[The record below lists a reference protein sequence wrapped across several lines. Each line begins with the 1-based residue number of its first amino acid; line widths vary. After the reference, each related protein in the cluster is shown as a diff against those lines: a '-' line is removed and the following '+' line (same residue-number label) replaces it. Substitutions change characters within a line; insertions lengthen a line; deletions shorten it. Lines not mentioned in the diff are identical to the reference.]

1 MNDMKVF
8 ENPQFGKV
16 RTILIGDKPWFV
28 ANDVFKVLEISN
40 SKDALRVLDD
50 DEKSG
55 VDIIDPHG
63 RSQKTNCVS
72 EAGLYS
78 IILRSRKPEAKEFKR
93 WITHDVIP
101 SIRQSGM
108 YMTPA
113 AIQNILTDPAN
124 LLQIVTQWKEEHD
137 KRLELEGQVQVLEPK
152 AEYCDKVLKSEDLF
166 TISQIAADFDMTG
179 RALNKFLY
187 EQRVQH
193 RVGRQWILYAEH
205 QGKGYT
211 QSYTYAL
218 PSECGENRTAM
229 LTKWTQAGRK
239 FIRDL
244 LVEQKII

>member
-16 RTILIGDKPWFV
+16 RSMMIKNEPWFV
-28 ANDVFKVLEISN
+28 AADVC
-40 SKDALRVLDD
+40 RVLDIKNNRD
-50 DEKSG
+50 AIAKLDKDEKDVALTDTLG
-55 VDIIDPHG
+55 GQQQMVIV
-63 RSQKTNCVS
+63 N
-72 EAGLYS
+72 EAGLYGLV
-78 IILRSRKPEAKEFKR
+78 IGSRKPEAKEFKR

-179 RALNKFLY
+179 RALNKFLC

-193 RVGRQWILYAEH
+193 KVGGQWILYAEH

-211 QSYTYAL
+211 QSYTYTL
-218 PSECGENRTAM
+218 PSERGENRTAM

>member
-1 MNDMKVF
+1 M
-8 ENPQFGKV
+8 
-16 RTILIGDKPWFV
+16 
-28 ANDVFKVLEISN
+28 
-40 SKDALRVLDD
+40 
-50 DEKSG
+50 
-55 VDIIDPHG
+55 
-63 RSQKTNCVS
+63 S

-193 RVGRQWILYAEH
+193 RVGGQWILYAEH
-205 QGKGYT
+205 
-211 QSYTYAL
+211 
-218 PSECGENRTAM
+218 
-229 LTKWTQAGRK
+229 
-239 FIRDL
+239 
-244 LVEQKII
+244 

>member
-16 RTILIGDKPWFV
+16 RSMMIKNEPWFV
-28 ANDVFKVLEISN
+28 AADVC
-40 SKDALRVLDD
+40 RVLDIKNNRD
-50 DEKSG
+50 AIAKLDKDEKDVALTDTLG
-55 VDIIDPHG
+55 GQQQMVIV
-63 RSQKTNCVS
+63 N
-72 EAGLYS
+72 EAGLYG
-78 IILRSRKPEAKEFKR
+78 LVLGSRKPEAKEFKR

-193 RVGRQWILYAEH
+193 RVGGQWILYAEH

>member
-1 MNDMKVF
+1 MQSVDVADKGGTQMDTPGGIQTV
-8 ENPQFGKV
+8 
-16 RTILIGDKPWFV
+16 TIV
-28 ANDVFKVLEISN
+28 NES
-40 SKDALRVLDD
+40 
-50 DEKSG
+50 
-55 VDIIDPHG
+55 
-63 RSQKTNCVS
+63 
-72 EAGLYS
+72 GLYS
-78 IILRSRKPEAKEFKR
+78 LLFALQPTKARGVSDEYIAERQEKLHAFKR

-113 AIQNILTDPAN
+113 AIQNILTDPTH

-166 TISQIAADFDMTG
+166 TISQIAADFNMTG
-179 RALNKFLY
+179 RALNTFLY
-187 EQRVQH
+187 KQRVQYK
-193 RVGRQWILYAEH
+193 VGGQWILYAEH

-218 PSECGENRTAM
+218 PPECGENRTAM
-229 LTKWTQAGRK
+229 LTKWTQTGRK

-244 LVEQKII
+244 LIEQKIL